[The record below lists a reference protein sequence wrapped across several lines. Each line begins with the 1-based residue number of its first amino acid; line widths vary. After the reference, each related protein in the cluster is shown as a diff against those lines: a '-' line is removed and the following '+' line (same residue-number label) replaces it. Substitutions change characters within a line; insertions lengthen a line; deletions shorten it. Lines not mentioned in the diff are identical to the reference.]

1 LHIKVEDPI
10 AAQWRILYSFS
21 EEEHFSA
28 DFDSAS
34 FALSMR
40 PRHGIFWNNVLC
52 AKHFV
57 LSDEEIAMIRE
68 ETRENEANK
77 TAESKASAEGD
88 SDMYLGRLV
97 MMGGG
102 EIKRHVGSH
111 SEVIRTMST
120 ELERIRALRDMF
132 LIDISDDDERYIRGR
147 DAALKSGNQATT
159 NQ

>member
-1 LHIKVEDPI
+1 LHIKVEDPT
-10 AAQWRILYSFS
+10 AAQWRIIYSFS

-40 PRHGIFWNNVLC
+40 PGHGIFWNNVLC

-68 ETRENEANK
+68 ETRKNEANK
-77 TAESKASAEGD
+77 TAELKATAEGG
-88 SDMYLGRLV
+88 SDVYLGRLV
-97 MMGGG
+97 MTGG
-102 EIKRHVGSH
+102 EIRRHIGSH
-111 SEVIRTMST
+111 SEVIRTVST
-120 ELERIRALRDMF
+120 ELERIRALREMF
-132 LIDISDDDERYIRGR
+132 LIDISDDNERYIRGR